1 MQVRQEHEDLLK
13 YTQQLQGYI
22 EQLESENNNLM
33 RGMKTSVEGSKRL
46 PESQLTQKLADKD
59 SQIKNLSQ
67 MIVSLEEKVKV
78 VEQRPKSNIGKDVHT
93 SQLQNQIHEMN
104 LYCTEIEQK
113 LSMKEYQTNGLKDK
127 LEYMEEQLHM
137 KDQ

>member
-1 MQVRQEHEDLLK
+1 M
-13 YTQQLQGYI
+13 
-22 EQLESENNNLM
+22 
-33 RGMKTSVEGSKRL
+33 L

-67 MIVSLEEKVKV
+67 MIVSLEEKVKI

-137 KDQ
+137 KDQELSNNTKMLSDKLSKI